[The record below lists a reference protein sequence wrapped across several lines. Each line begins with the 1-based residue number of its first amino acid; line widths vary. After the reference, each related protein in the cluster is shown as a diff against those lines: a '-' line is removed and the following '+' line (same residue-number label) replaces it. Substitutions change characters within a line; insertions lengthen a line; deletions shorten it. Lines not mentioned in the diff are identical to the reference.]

1 MASVA
6 SSVGPNSG
14 FIPVLADSG
23 RLQIEFSRNKD
34 SFPLNKYIKTQ
45 PVKRQ
50 RGRYLRIDQGNHS
63 RLVGGNLNQFFW
75 NDSDDR
81 PVMNNNGDQ
90 FQLED
95 FQTNRRNFGDRVGEI
110 AKESADWDLEAILM
124 RTLAQKAMTARTKLV
139 HDGLSAAATFPTANK
154 LDVGLAAGLGAW
166 SGALSTDPRIKKTLN
181 RVVKQIML
189 ATNSTVRRGD
199 LQLVINPTT
208 AQIMSETQEIIDVI
222 KQSPSAMT
230 MLTNGGSGWTEWLLP
245 SQIYGVNIV
254 VEDTVITTSPR
265 GASTLAQSFVMGD
278 GIAYVMARPGE
289 LESKNDGP
297 NYSTVTLMVK
307 TDLVVEKFNDPKH
320 KRSEINVVDDTGFAS
335 TAPISG
341 FALTNL
347 YS

>member
-1 MASVA
+1 MPSVA

-34 SFPLNKYIKTQ
+34 AFPLNKYIKIQ

-50 RGRYLRIDQGNHS
+50 RGRYLRIDQANHS

-75 NDSDDR
+75 NDGDDR
-81 PVMNNNGDQ
+81 PKTNNNGDQ

-95 FQTNRRNFGDRVGEI
+95 FQTNRRNFNDVIGDI
-110 AKESADWDLEAILM
+110 AKESADWDLEAISM
-124 RTLAQKAMTARTKLV
+124 RTQAQKAMTARTKLV
-139 HDGLSAAATFPTANK
+139 HDGLAANGTFPTANK

-166 SGALSTDPRIKKTLN
+166 SGALTTDPRIKKTLS
-181 RVVKQIML
+181 RAVRQIML

-208 AQIMSETQEIIDVI
+208 AQIMSETQEIIDLI
-222 KQSPSAMT
+222 KQSPEAKN
-230 MLTNGGSGWTEWLLP
+230 MLTNSGGWTEWLLP
-245 SQIYGVNIV
+245 SQIYGVGIV

-265 GASTLAQSFVMGD
+265 GASTTSQSFVMGD
-278 GIAYVMARPGE
+278 AIAYLMARPGE

-307 TDLVVEKFNDPKH
+307 SDLIVEKFNDTKN
-320 KRSEINVVDDTGFAS
+320 KRTEINIVDDTGFAS

-341 FALTNL
+341 MALTNL

>member
-1 MASVA
+1 MPSVA

-34 SFPLNKYIKTQ
+34 SFPLNRYIKTQ

-139 HDGLSAAATFPTANK
+139 HDGLSAASTFPTANK
-154 LDVGLAAGLGAW
+154 LDVGLAVGLGAW
-166 SGALSTDPRIKKTLN
+166 SGALTTDPRIKNTLN
-181 RVVKQIML
+181 RAVKQIML

-208 AQIMSETQEIIDVI
+208 AQIMSTTQEIIDLI
-222 KQSPSAMT
+222 KQSPAAMG
-230 MLTNGGSGWTEWLLP
+230 MLTNGSGWTEWLLP
-245 SQIYGVNIV
+245 SQIYGINIV

-265 GASTLAQSFVMGD
+265 GASTLAQSFVMPD
-278 GIAYVMARPGE
+278 SVAYLMARPGE

-307 TDLVVEKFNDPKH
+307 TDLVVEKFNDPKN
-320 KRSEINVVDDTGFAS
+320 KRTEINVVDDTGFAS

-341 FALTNL
+341 MALTNL
-347 YS
+347 YT

>member
-1 MASVA
+1 MPSVA

-45 PVKRQ
+45 LVKKQ

-95 FQTNRRNFGDRVGEI
+95 YQTNRRNFGDRVGEI

-124 RTLAQKAMTARTKLV
+124 RTLAQKAMTARTRLV
-139 HDGLSAAATFPTANK
+139 HDGLAAAATFPAANK
-154 LDVGLAAGLGAW
+154 LDVGLAAGLGVW
-166 SGALSTDPRIKKTLN
+166 SGALSTDPRIKNTLN
-181 RVVKQIML
+181 RAVKQIML
-189 ATNSTVRRGD
+189 ATNSTVRRGS

-208 AQIMSETQEIIDVI
+208 AQVMSSTQEIIDFI
-222 KQSPSAMT
+222 KQSPAAMGV
-230 MLTNGGSGWTEWLLP
+230 LQNNNGWTEWLLP

-254 VEDTVITTSPR
+254 VEDAVITTSPR
-265 GASTLAQSFVMGD
+265 GAATTVQSFVMPD
-278 GIAYVMARPGE
+278 GVAYLMARPGE

-307 TDLVVEKFNDPKH
+307 TDLVVEKFNDPKN
-320 KRSEINVVDDTGFAS
+320 KRTEINVVDDTGFAA

-341 FALTNL
+341 MAFSNL
-347 YS
+347 YV